1 MDGLEVGR
9 GQFRHPVRLNLA
21 GNPGRGSRARS
32 RRGIPPQSSSTQ
44 TQLPSL
50 APYQWTQVPS
60 FFSVV
65 PRPGRFLLPRLLP
78 LPPGQAKAPHLPLSL
93 PPLQAPRV
101 PRVFSSSQ
109 EIHRPRCTHL
119 GAGPR
124 APRWAPPPPAAS
136 AAAPRAPAFPY
147 LTWTNACRQSQEF
160 RPLTSASSSQ
170 GTARETEGRGWGRW
184 EEGGGKAPT
193 SSRSSL
199 AEVSL
204 FVCGFAPGPRASFPG
219 ISSFSERGRA
229 GRCKVRSLRK
239 QSGGPNPVT

>member
-1 MDGLEVGR
+1 MD
-9 GQFRHPVRLNLA
+9 A
-21 GNPGRGSRARS
+21 GSLIFFSSPSPRPLPPSTSPSSSSRA
-32 RRGIPPQSSSTQ
+32 GKGPTPPSFPSSSA
-44 TQLPSL
+44 S
-50 APYQWTQVPS
+50 S
-60 FFSVV
+60 
-65 PRPGRFLLPRLLP
+65 PRSPRLLF
-78 LPPGQAKAPHLPLSL
+78 L
-93 PPLQAPRV
+93 
-101 PRVFSSSQ
+101 Q

>member
-1 MDGLEVGR
+1 MDTGSLIFFSSPSPR
-9 GQFRHPVRLNLA
+9 PL
-21 GNPGRGSRARS
+21 PPSTSPSSSSRAGKGS
-32 RRGIPPQSSSTQ
+32 TPPSFPSSSASS
-44 TQLPSL
+44 PHS
-50 APYQWTQVPS
+50 
-60 FFSVV
+60 
-65 PRPGRFLLPRLLP
+65 PRLLF
-78 LPPGQAKAPHLPLSL
+78 LPGN
-93 PPLQAPRV
+93 PPPSVHPPWGRA
-101 PRVFSSSQ
+101 
-109 EIHRPRCTHL
+109 T
-119 GAGPR
+119 
-124 APRWAPPPPAAS
+124 APRWAPPPPEAS

-160 RPLTSASSSQ
+160 RPVLTSASSSQ

-239 QSGGPNPVT
+239 QNGGRNPVT